1 MREAGLRKEKYFSFQ
16 SFVIKGF
23 QGFIGNTEVVTQTT
37 WFMFGN
43 MGHVSVR
50 VSLNSITI

>member
-23 QGFIGNTEVVTQTT
+23 QGFIGDTEFVTQTT
-37 WFMFGN
+37 WSYVWKHGA
-43 MGHVSVR
+43 R
-50 VSLNSITI
+50 